1 MRALLAAGRGDARA
15 AGPKRRRGGG
25 EARPLQPGT
34 NSLRKATIVR
44 GTFALNVDSME
55 KAAADCLH
63 WNEKL
68 KVGSSVVAN
77 LGTGLVAAAFG
88 RWFLTGLDA

>member
-1 MRALLAAGRGDARA
+1 MEPVAVDY
-15 AGPKRRRGGG
+15 
-25 EARPLQPGT
+25 
-34 NSLRKATIVR
+34 LR
-44 GTFALNVDSME
+44 
-55 KAAADCLH
+55 

-88 RWFLTGLDA
+88 RWFLTGLDCWAIVWIVFGGTGIAMAVQAMSFLESETGDG